1 MWIFGSPKII
11 YGEDALCYL
20 EELAGHRAFIVTDPT
35 VMSLGFVQRVQDHLT
50 AAGIESAVFSE
61 VETDPSIQTALR
73 CGGLM
78 SDFGPDWVIGLGGG
92 SCIDAAK
99 AAWLVYERPDIDPAA
114 INPFDDFGLRAK
126 ARLMAIPTTSG
137 TGAEVTMATVL
148 TDTAEQR
155 KLGLGSY
162 ELVPDLAVV
171 DPSLTAELPRQIT
184 ADSGLD
190 ALTHAVEGYTSL
202 YHNDFCDGLCLQAV
216 KLIFEY
222 LPRAYKDGTDGR
234 AREHMHN
241 AATIAGLGFGN
252 SMAALAHAMGHS
264 LGAVFHIPHGRS
276 VSLFLP
282 YTMEFTANGGE
293 SRYADIARFLGLPA
307 KEESEATMSLVAAIR
322 QLESRVNQPQ
332 SLAAAGVTE
341 EAFESSL
348 PSLIANAEADTSL
361 VMNTRIPDS
370 DDLDRLF
377 RYAYQAKSVDF

>member
-20 EELAGHRAFIVTDPT
+20 EELAGRRAFIVTDPT
-35 VMSLGFVQRVQDHLT
+35 IMSLGFVDRVQNHLT
-50 AAGIESAVFSE
+50 AAGIESAVFAE
-61 VETDPSIQTALR
+61 VEADPSIQTALR
-73 CGGLM
+73 CGQM
-78 SDFGPDWVIGLGGG
+78 MADFAPDWVIGLGGG

-148 TDTAEQR
+148 TDTEEQR

-162 ELVPDLAVV
+162 ELVPDLAIV
-171 DPSLTAELPRQIT
+171 DPSFTAGLPPRIT

-190 ALTHAVEGYTSL
+190 ALTHAIEGYSSL

-222 LPRAYKDGTDGR
+222 LPRAYAEGTDSE

-264 LGAVFHIPHGRS
+264 AGAVFHIPHGRS

-282 YTMEFTANGGE
+282 YTMEFNANGGE
-293 SRYADIARFLGLPA
+293 SRYADIARVLGLPA
-307 KEESEATMSLVAAIR
+307 KDESEATANLVNAIR
-322 QLESRVNQPQ
+322 QLESHLNQPQ
-332 SLAAAGVTE
+332 SLSAAGVTA
-341 EAFESSL
+341 EAFEDGL
-348 PSLIANAEADTSL
+348 ASLIANAEADTSL

-370 DDLDRLF
+370 DELARLF
-377 RYAYQAKSVDF
+377 QYAYLGKAVDF